1 MSIPSRMGKA
11 KRLALNFQTRTHPGR
26 AFGLWLA
33 LLMLAACASEP
44 PEAALRAQLG
54 DMQLAASERR
64 VGDFMQGVSDDFA
77 GNNATDRA
85 ALHNLLRLQM
95 LGNSNVNIV
104 SSPLDIQLRGET
116 ATVKF
121 SVVLTGGSGRWL
133 PDSAQSYS
141 INSGWRLENG
151 EWNVYYADWRP
162 NL

>member
-1 MSIPSRMGKA
+1 MGKA
-11 KRLALNFQTRTHPGR
+11 KRLALNFQTRSHPGR

-33 LLMLAACASEP
+33 LLMLAACASDP
-44 PEAALRAQLG
+44 PEAALRAQLR

-64 VGDFMQGVSDDFA
+64 VGDFMQGVTDDFA
-77 GNNATDRA
+77 GNNSTDRA
-85 ALHNLLRLQM
+85 ALHNLMRLQM

-104 SSPLDIQLRGET
+104 SSPLDIQLRGEV

-121 SVVLTGGSGRWL
+121 SIVLTGGSGRWL

-141 INSGWRLENG
+141 INSGWRLEDG
-151 EWNVYYADWRP
+151 EWKVYYADWRP